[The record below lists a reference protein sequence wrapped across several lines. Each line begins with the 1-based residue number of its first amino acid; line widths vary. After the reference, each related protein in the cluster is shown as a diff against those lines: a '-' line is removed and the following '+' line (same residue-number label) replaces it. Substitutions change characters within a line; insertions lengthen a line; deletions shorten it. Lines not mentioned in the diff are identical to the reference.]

1 MRAAAEPKTPSSAP
15 SSSSVS
21 LPLCEEDLHAGVR
34 LLLGEVAGQAEVGDP
49 DVAVLV
55 QQDVGGLHGHTR
67 DSRNDKRHRLE
78 SLMEAWSGGGG
89 GGGRRRSVCV
99 LLLCLLK
106 PSDLSS
112 KINPLLWQPLQT
124 EEEQSRP
131 ANVRAP
137 SRAHTQEEECS
148 ALTTRSQTAFDS
160 LKRLHEHKQ
169 QLHRSELQWLQPAT
183 RCRFSSSN

>member
-89 GGGRRRSVCV
+89 GGGGRRRSVCV

-160 LKRLHEHKQ
+160 LKRLHEHK
-169 QLHRSELQWLQPAT
+169 PAT